1 MSSTEELV
9 EELSTLA
16 EKQVHAD
23 IETESGETWRVYL
36 VSEAEKIEATAT
48 EPGHFEVVTEL
59 DTDVHDIVPDE
70 IGSESGRI
78 DSRMEEGSDSW
89 SKPTLVFWDPE
100 TDDNGE
106 LVQDRWETFGY
117 VTSVSEIDDK

>member
-1 MSSTEELV
+1 
-9 EELSTLA
+9 
-16 EKQVHAD
+16 
-23 IETESGETWRVYL
+23 
-36 VSEAEKIEATAT
+36 
-48 EPGHFEVVTEL
+48 
-59 DTDVHDIVPDE
+59 
-70 IGSESGRI
+70 
-78 DSRMEEGSDSW
+78 MEEGSDSW